1 MANIV
6 VRFIKASKCS
16 TVFYFHA
23 FRALKLSTKE
33 KVKQVFTM
41 IKEECSASDNRSSK
55 IKYILDLLTAY
66 FDEEIEH
73 ILRVFEVKC
82 IIKYIV
88 LFEG

>member
-1 MANIV
+1 MLCGSLKQVSAA
-6 VRFIKASKCS
+6 RYFISM
-16 TVFYFHA
+16 
-23 FRALKLSTKE
+23 LLELSTKE

-88 LFEG
+88 LFKG